1 MVRTRHLNLAA
12 IFVIVAKSLKDR
24 MRRALFLIAM
34 MLAATPLK
42 AAEKPPVV
50 PPRLIARIDGLIATA
65 TNGKVV
71 IQARGAVG
79 SGGWRAAK
87 LRTLKTIPA
96 DAHTIVVEFVAVPPS
111 PNQAVI
117 AGLLPIAANATLPMR
132 RGLFSVR
139 AVSGSNEI
147 TTQIL
152 K

>member
-1 MVRTRHLNLAA
+1 
-12 IFVIVAKSLKDR
+12 
-24 MRRALFLIAM
+24 MRRAFLLVAM
-34 MLAATPLK
+34 MLAAAPLR
-42 AAEKPPVV
+42 AAEKPPLVQPKLV
-50 PPRLIARIDGLIATA
+50 ARLDGLIATA
-65 TNGKVV
+65 ANGHVV
-71 IQARGAVG
+71 IQARGAVV

-87 LRTLKTIPA
+87 LRPLKPTPA

-117 AGLLPIAANATLPMR
+117 EGLLPVAANATVALR
-132 RGLFSVR
+132 RGVFSVR